1 MSTIFKIENSV
12 NSGFGKSFGRL
23 LKEHLQNNTWL
34 ALGSGDSDWYQTYNN
49 IQKQFSITDI
59 IETEGKNIINV
70 VVKSL
75 DSSTTYT
82 YGLDYDINEENGIIE
97 RLIGGTIEPSQQVI
111 ISYIDTFP
119 TPDNETD
126 LLNEKIRRLPFE
138 VSYVQRDDEL
148 GEITLQDRVGE
159 KWKRMLIPTDKIYIR
174 FVFEQADIPSETI
187 REMGLFL
194 FGNKKTTVA
203 QEQKYLLPSEIE
215 DKGYLIINRRQ
226 EPKQRAADTQDY
238 IDFLLEF

>member
-34 ALGSGDSDWYQTYNN
+34 ALGSGNSDWYKTYTDV
-49 IQKQFSITDI
+49 QKQFSITDL
-59 IETEGKNIINV
+59 IETGGKNITNV
-70 VVKSL
+70 IVKKL
-75 DSSTTYT
+75 DGTVYT
-82 YGLDYDINEENGIIE
+82 LGIDYEIYEENGVIE
-97 RLIGGTIEPSQQVI
+97 RLVSGLIEPAETVI
-111 ISYIDTFP
+111 VSYIDTFP
-119 TPDNETD
+119 TPNNETD

-159 KWKRMLIPTDKIYIR
+159 KWKRMITPTDKIYIR
-174 FVFEQADIPSETI
+174 FVFEQGDIPTEVI
-187 REMGLFL
+187 REMGLYL
-194 FGNKKTTVA
+194 YGTKKDTVLA
-203 QEQKYLLPSEIE
+203 EQKYLLPNEIE